1 MLKNKTQIKVA
12 GPIMAGF
19 LPNDGVK
26 ALSEACLDELVIST
40 GGVCMGKWKIYSYNR
55 QLAGAC
61 SLV

>member
-1 MLKNKTQIKVA
+1 M
-12 GPIMAGF
+12 MAGF

-55 QLAGAC
+55 QLARAC